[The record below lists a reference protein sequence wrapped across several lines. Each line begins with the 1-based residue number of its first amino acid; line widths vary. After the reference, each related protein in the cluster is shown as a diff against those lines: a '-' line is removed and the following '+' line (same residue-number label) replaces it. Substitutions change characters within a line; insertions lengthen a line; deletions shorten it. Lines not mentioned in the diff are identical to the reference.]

1 MLVRLTQKSTL
12 FILLALLP
20 SVFPLWAQA
29 KMDKAA
35 TEPELTSL
43 FPLGGRSG
51 TEVEVEI
58 RGERLEGAYA
68 IWFGG
73 EGLRA
78 QIKKVEEI
86 DLPIPAENTQS
97 STQKKKMKQV
107 TGHRVSLQM
116 EIDSQARV
124 GAHHLR
130 VLSPRGIS
138 NALTFWVNSDPI
150 LAETNDPHHS
160 PEKTQHVRVPVVIN
174 GQISESG
181 EIDCYEFLARQ
192 GRELVF
198 EFEGEGQATLYE
210 VTGSWF
216 DPNRVIRLDFV
227 ENLLPRY
234 HETSHTQLTYPFPK
248 SGRYVVKVT
257 GASEPNPY
265 YRLRIA
271 PLEDATPQL
280 ASSRWHER
288 SFSRR
293 VEREWL
299 LQVGSRS
306 LTATATD
313 TATSTATPT
322 ITRETEPNE
331 AADQAPAVV
340 VPSIIEGAIE
350 RPGDVD
356 SFRFKVTKGE
366 RLAFEI
372 ETPATP
378 YPYFNPR
385 LRVLDQEG
393 QEVLTN
399 VYKRVPRTTMIYWKA
414 PEAKVMYTFSEGGEY
429 VLRIQ
434 DITSRHGEPDFQ
446 YRVLIRHQI
455 PHVGEVQVIEYWQR
469 TEDEEID
476 RINLVPGEA
485 KKLTVV
491 THREEGFTGD
501 IAITV
506 ENLPPGVQVI
516 PATAMDDR
524 GGLPQDQGQKERFMP
539 DSRETT
545 ILIVASENAPLT
557 VSPHLIHFE
566 VRPVAEGRVG
576 RYVKF
581 GGEAPLKPMGLGQ
594 VGRPLAV
601 TEVPLMVMR
610 PPEAASVGEKSSS
623 AQLVEK
629 KR

>member
-1 MLVRLTQKSTL
+1 MLVRLAQKTTF
-12 FILLALLP
+12 FILLALMP
-20 SVFPLWAQA
+20 SGFPLWAQE
-29 KMDKAA
+29 KLDKAA
-35 TEPELTSL
+35 TEPELVSL
-43 FPLGGRSG
+43 FPLGGMSG
-51 TEVEVEI
+51 TTVEVEI

-73 EGLRA
+73 EGLGA

-86 DLPIPAENTQS
+86 DLSIAAENTQS
-97 STQKKKMKQV
+97 STQKTKMKQV
-107 TGHRVSLQM
+107 TGHLVLLQM
-116 EIDSQARV
+116 EIDQQARA

-130 VLSPRGIS
+130 VLSGRGIS
-138 NALTFWVNSDPI
+138 NALSFWVNSDPVV
-150 LAETNDPHHS
+150 AETSDPHHS
-160 PEKTQHVRVPVVIN
+160 PERVQLVKVPVVIN
-174 GQISESG
+174 GRIGESD
-181 EIDCYEFLARQ
+181 EIDCYEFHALQ
-192 GRELVF
+192 GQELVF
-198 EFEGEGQATLYE
+198 EFEGTGQATLYE

-216 DPNRVIRLDFV
+216 DPNRVVRLDFV

-234 HETSHTQLTYPFPK
+234 HEISDSQLTYPFRK
-248 SGRYVVKVT
+248 DGRYVVKVT
-257 GASEPNPY
+257 GASEPDPF
-265 YRLRIA
+265 YRLRIV
-271 PLEDATPQL
+271 PLEAATLRL

-288 SFSRR
+288 SFSRK
-293 VEREWL
+293 VDREWL
-299 LQVGSRS
+299 LRVGSRS
-306 LTATATD
+306 LTAPHDGAGTREDGGDA
-313 TATSTATPT
+313 TATPA

-331 AADQAPAVV
+331 VQAPAIG
-340 VPSIIEGAIE
+340 VPAIIEGAIE

-356 SFRFKVTKGE
+356 SFRFKVTKGQ
-366 RLAFEI
+366 RVAFEI

-385 LRVLDQEG
+385 LQVLDQEG

-399 VYKRVPRTTMIYWKA
+399 VYKRVTRTTMIYWKS
-414 PEAKVMYTFSEGGEY
+414 PEAKVMHTFSEGGEY
-429 VLRIQ
+429 ILRMQ
-434 DITSRHGEPDFQ
+434 DITSRHGQPDFQ
-446 YRVLIRHQI
+446 YRVLIRPQI

-524 GGLPQDQGQKERFMP
+524 GGLPQDQGLKERFMP
-539 DSRETT
+539 ESREAT
-545 ILIVASENAPLT
+545 ILIAASENAPLT
-557 VSPHLIHFE
+557 VSPHLIRFE
-566 VRPVAEGRVG
+566 VCPVAEGRVG

-594 VGRPLAV
+594 VGKPLLV

-610 PPEAASVGEKSSS
+610 PPEPPP
-623 AQLVEK
+623 AQLAEK